1 MSPDDHRW
9 STRWHQMIP
18 DEMSSDDFRP
28 RWSRRDD
35 LRWSQTQM
43 ILDVPYPPYLGSFA
57 WVIHRCI
64 YLYLQTKNIH
74 TFILYICIYPVELR
88 AKPPLCL
95 SIGRNRWI
103 LETFETA
110 KPGMELGQV
119 DGRSGGRK
127 GGRTFKE
134 SWQWVTWIN
143 KGVYANTPSMMR
155 KRMFP

>member
-1 MSPDDHRW
+1 M
-9 STRWHQMIP
+9 
-18 DEMSSDDFRP
+18 
-28 RWSRRDD
+28 
-35 LRWSQTQM
+35 
-43 ILDVPYPPYLGSFA
+43 Y
-57 WVIHRCI
+57 
-64 YLYLQTKNIH
+64 
-74 TFILYICIYPVELR
+74 TFISTNEKKKKVALR

-134 SWQWVTWIN
+134 S
-143 KGVYANTPSMMR
+143 
-155 KRMFP
+155 